1 MNSNAPSLEQLI
13 GQTEKSMNAI
23 LNRLLAGAV
32 TEPQWVTLVLT
43 ARSGGSADRDQ
54 FSDRVAHALQV
65 DQATAAD
72 HIGQLAAKGLVSTA
86 GGAITLTD
94 AGQQLLDRVPGTN
107 RRDNPAAL
115 GRPSSRRPRGHP
127 PDAQHGA
134 RTCAGRA
141 QGRSLSQN
149 AQADASAPV
158 TQAAIGV
165 LGPHG
170 RKYSRGLRCVAC
182 LGEKIGWKTAAAR
195 NLR

>member
-94 AGQQLLDRVPGTN
+94 AGQQLLNHVRGQTGEITQRLWGDL
-107 RRDNPAAL
+107 PAADHEAT
-115 GRPSSRRPRGHP
+115 RRMLSTVLER
-127 PDAQHGA
+127 ARAELRAGA
-134 RTCAGRA
+134 
-141 QGRSLSQN
+141 
-149 AQADASAPV
+149 
-158 TQAAIGV
+158 
-165 LGPHG
+165 
-170 RKYSRGLRCVAC
+170 
-182 LGEKIGWKTAAAR
+182 
-195 NLR
+195 